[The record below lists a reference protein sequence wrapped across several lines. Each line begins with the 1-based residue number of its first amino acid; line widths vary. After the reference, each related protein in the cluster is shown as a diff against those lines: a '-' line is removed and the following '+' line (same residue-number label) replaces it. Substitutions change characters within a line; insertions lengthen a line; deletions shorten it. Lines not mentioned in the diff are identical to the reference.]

1 MRLRFGRYILRMT
14 AAATLAITAG
24 FVCRADTT
32 VDQII
37 ALVNDSVIT
46 RTDLLWSLALD
57 PSSPSPAGPVSSE
70 VIRRKLDV
78 MIDQTLVEQEATRLP
93 APEITQQQV
102 DEKRSQLVA
111 SFRSEAAFRE
121 RTEAV
126 GLTLQRIDE
135 LLRQRILIDR
145 FVDFRFRS
153 FVFVTDAEIQQYY
166 EDHIVR
172 EVRAAGQVPP
182 ALDKVRGRI
191 TTVIKE
197 EKVNR
202 EIDTWLESA
211 RQHADVVHLA
221 EL

>member
-1 MRLRFGRYILRMT
+1 MDP
-14 AAATLAITAG
+14 AA
-24 FVCRADTT
+24 
-32 VDQII
+32 
-37 ALVNDSVIT
+37 
-46 RTDLLWSLALD
+46 
-57 PSSPSPAGPVSSE
+57 PSPAGTVSSE
-70 VIRRKLDV
+70 VLRRKLDV

-93 APEITQQQV
+93 APEITQKQI
-102 DEKRSQLVA
+102 DEKRTQLIA
-111 SFRSEAAFRE
+111 SFRSEAVFRE

-135 LLRQRILIDR
+135 LIRQRILIER

-153 FVFVTDAEIQQYY
+153 FVFVTDTDIQQYY

-182 ALDKVRGRI
+182 ALDKVRARI
-191 TTVIKE
+191 TAIIKE

-221 EL
+221 DL